1 MVRQKLAKPS
11 RTDKPA
17 DGATAVLSVRN
28 RLNIWQQ
35 TAVSQH
41 WRSALSGICVAI
53 AAGAVGLNL
62 GIVNLLERDV
72 QSLFF
77 ELRGPLTPPEDIVIL
92 TIDEESLAQGQ
103 YYLEDPDRYAALK
116 PIESWPW
123 QRQAYGQVIERL
135 MDAGAKAIAL
145 DVLFP
150 APSAYG
156 EADDAAFA
164 KVLKRYGDRIVLA
177 ANYNNINL
185 RQGDLTQPSLPLE
198 QFRSTG
204 VRVGSITFKKEMN
217 GKIHRLGQAFLN
229 EIALDE
235 AAVFGEPMPG
245 NEAPLSFAEATLK
258 AAQVP
263 YNQRSQENIFFYGP
277 SGSFAQTP
285 FWYVLDDDPWRN
297 RLGSGSA
304 FKGKIVIIG
313 TTADVHQDFHDAP
326 FSRSFLYP
334 QPMPGVEVLAN
345 TVATLQTGLAPTQL
359 ISQPPVN
366 ALVVL
371 SVGLVVVVLMSR
383 TAKPLTKAMIA
394 GGSVGLWALVSYG
407 AFVGARVI
415 VITGTPILAIATV
428 GLLDFGIS
436 FTAERLKRKRLRSTL
451 ARYVTSPLVQEII
464 SEQDDLQDLLAIYQA
479 DKIGTLLRD
488 RYRIIKILGAGG
500 FGETYLAEDTLRP
513 GNPTCVVK
521 QLKIISDNPKAHQLA
536 QRLFE
541 SEATVLGRLGE
552 HSQIPRLLAYFEVQ
566 QAFYL
571 VQEMV
576 EGDLLR
582 ELISRD
588 RPLSQK
594 AVVGLLRDL
603 LPVISFVHANGV
615 IHRDIKPSNIIRRQA
630 DGRYVL
636 IDFGAVKTISTQ
648 MIAADTSSF
657 DTPITSTVGIGTQGY
672 MPSEQSAGMPTVRS
686 DLYALGVSAIEAL
699 TGKPPHAFKR
709 SDSGEIIWS
718 HTLELISPT
727 LTQIID
733 KMVRY
738 DFNQRYP
745 CAQDVL
751 NDLAQLDHDQ
761 LSDAR
766 PLDAAADRSAN
777 GSPPDQQN
785 QQTEDRTHPE
795 NTFDQ
800 STQPGVMVTN
810 QALDKTE
817 ILPTDW
823 ASELPTRQEQPT
835 EDNPLKIPPKD
846 TA

>member
-1 MVRQKLAKPS
+1 MVRQKLARPN

-17 DGATAVLSVRN
+17 DGATAVLPVRSRFSV
-28 RLNIWQQ
+28 WQR
-35 TAVSQH
+35 TAISHH
-41 WRSALSGICVAI
+41 WRSALSGVCIAI
-53 AAGAVGLNL
+53 AAGAVGFNL
-62 GIVNLLERDV
+62 GIVNLWERDV

-77 ELRGPLTPPEDIVIL
+77 ELRGPLKPPEDIVIL
-92 TIDEESLAQGQ
+92 AIDAESLAQGQ
-103 YYLEDPDRYAALK
+103 YYLEDPERYAALK

-135 MDAGAKAIAL
+135 MDAGAKAVVL

-156 EADDAAFA
+156 EADDEAFA

-177 ANYNNINL
+177 ANYNNISL
-185 RQGDLTQPSLPLE
+185 RQGDLTQPSLPLQ
-198 QFRSTG
+198 QFRDAG
-204 VRVGSITFKKEMN
+204 VQVGSVTFRREMN
-217 GKIHRLGQAFLN
+217 GKIHRLGQAFLD
-229 EIALDE
+229 ELTLDE
-235 AAVFGEPMPG
+235 AAVFGKPMPG
-245 NEAPLSFAEATLK
+245 DEAPLSFAEATLK
-258 AAQVP
+258 AARMP
-263 YNQRSQENIFFYGP
+263 YDQRPQENIFFYGP

-285 FWYVLDDDPWRN
+285 FWYVLDDDPWRTQL
-297 RLGSGSA
+297 RSGSD

-334 QPMPGVEVLAN
+334 QPMAGVEVLAN
-345 TVATLQTGLAPTQL
+345 TVATLQTGLGPTQL
-359 ISQPPVN
+359 ISRPPIN

-371 SVGLVVVVLMSR
+371 IGGLVIVVLMSR
-383 TAKPLTKAMIA
+383 TAKPLTRAMIA
-394 GGSVGLWALVSYG
+394 GGGIGLWALVSYG
-407 AFVGARVI
+407 TFVGARVI
-415 VITGTPILAIATV
+415 LITGTPILALATV
-428 GLLDFGIS
+428 GCLDFGIS
-436 FTAERLKRKRLRSTL
+436 FTADRLKRRRLRTTL

-464 SEQDDLQDLLAIYQA
+464 SEQDDFQDLLATYQA

-488 RYRIIKILGAGG
+488 RYHIIKILGAGG
-500 FGETYLAEDTLRP
+500 FGETYLAEDTQRP
-513 GNPTCVVK
+513 GQPNCVVK
-521 QLKIISDNPKAHQLA
+521 QLKIISDNPKAHHLA

-541 SEATVLGRLGE
+541 SEAVVLGKLGE

-582 ELISRD
+582 ELISRA

-594 AVVGLLRDL
+594 AVVDLLQDL

-615 IHRDIKPSNIIRRQA
+615 IHRDIKPSNIIRRKA

-636 IDFGAVKTISTQ
+636 IDFGAVKTISTR
-648 MIAADTSSF
+648 MTAAGDDLS
-657 DTPITSTVGIGTQGY
+657 DAPMTSTVGIGTQGY

-699 TGKPPHAFKR
+699 TGKPPHALRR

-718 HTLELISPT
+718 HTLQQISPS

-738 DFNQRYP
+738 DFNQRYHS
-745 CAQDVL
+745 AQDVL
-751 NDLAQLDHDQ
+751 DDLAQLDYNQ
-761 LSDAR
+761 LSDVRLSDTRLSNAR
-766 PLDAAADRSAN
+766 PAD
-777 GSPPDQQN
+777 
-785 QQTEDRTHPE
+785 QQTEDGAHSESTAK
-795 NTFDQ
+795 NTADQ
-800 STQPGVMVTN
+800 STQPGIIVTN

-817 ILPTDW
+817 ILPTNW
-823 ASELPTRQEQPT
+823 ASDLPTQPEKPDEKPP
-835 EDNPLKIPPKD
+835 EDMLGD
-846 TA
+846 R

>member
-1 MVRQKLAKPS
+1 M
-11 RTDKPA
+11 
-17 DGATAVLSVRN
+17 
-28 RLNIWQQ
+28 
-35 TAVSQH
+35 
-41 WRSALSGICVAI
+41 
-53 AAGAVGLNL
+53 
-62 GIVNLLERDV
+62 
-72 QSLFF
+72 
-77 ELRGPLTPPEDIVIL
+77 
-92 TIDEESLAQGQ
+92 
-103 YYLEDPDRYAALK
+103 
-116 PIESWPW
+116 
-123 QRQAYGQVIERL
+123 
-135 MDAGAKAIAL
+135 
-145 DVLFP
+145 
-150 APSAYG
+150 
-156 EADDAAFA
+156 
-164 KVLKRYGDRIVLA
+164 
-177 ANYNNINL
+177 
-185 RQGDLTQPSLPLE
+185 
-198 QFRSTG
+198 
-204 VRVGSITFKKEMN
+204 
-217 GKIHRLGQAFLN
+217 
-229 EIALDE
+229 
-235 AAVFGEPMPG
+235 
-245 NEAPLSFAEATLK
+245 
-258 AAQVP
+258 
-263 YNQRSQENIFFYGP
+263 
-277 SGSFAQTP
+277 
-285 FWYVLDDDPWRN
+285 
-297 RLGSGSA
+297 
-304 FKGKIVIIG
+304 
-313 TTADVHQDFHDAP
+313 
-326 FSRSFLYP
+326 
-334 QPMPGVEVLAN
+334 
-345 TVATLQTGLAPTQL
+345 
-359 ISQPPVN
+359 
-366 ALVVL
+366 
-371 SVGLVVVVLMSR
+371 
-383 TAKPLTKAMIA
+383 
-394 GGSVGLWALVSYG
+394 
-407 AFVGARVI
+407 
-415 VITGTPILAIATV
+415 
-428 GLLDFGIS
+428 
-436 FTAERLKRKRLRSTL
+436 
-451 ARYVTSPLVQEII
+451 TSPLVQEII

-521 QLKIISDNPKAHQLA
+521 QLKIIGDNPKAHQLA

-718 HTLELISPT
+718 HTLEQISPT

>member
-1 MVRQKLAKPS
+1 
-11 RTDKPA
+11 
-17 DGATAVLSVRN
+17 
-28 RLNIWQQ
+28 
-35 TAVSQH
+35 
-41 WRSALSGICVAI
+41 
-53 AAGAVGLNL
+53 NL
-62 GIVNLLERDV
+62 WERDV

-77 ELRGPLTPPEDIVIL
+77 ELRGPLKPPEDIVIL
-92 TIDEESLAQGQ
+92 AIDAESLAQGQ
-103 YYLEDPDRYAALK
+103 YYLEDPERYAALK

-135 MDAGAKAIAL
+135 MDAGAKAVVL

-156 EADDAAFA
+156 EADDEAFA

-177 ANYNNINL
+177 ANYNNISL
-185 RQGDLTQPSLPLE
+185 RQGDLTQPSLPLQ
-198 QFRSTG
+198 QFRDAG
-204 VRVGSITFKKEMN
+204 VQVGSVTFRREMN
-217 GKIHRLGQAFLN
+217 GKIHRLGQAFLD
-229 EIALDE
+229 ELTLDE
-235 AAVFGEPMPG
+235 AAVFGKPMPG
-245 NEAPLSFAEATLK
+245 DEAPLSFAEATLK
-258 AAQVP
+258 AARMP
-263 YNQRSQENIFFYGP
+263 YDQRPQENIFFYGP

-285 FWYVLDDDPWRN
+285 FWYVLDDDPWRTQL
-297 RLGSGSA
+297 RSGSD

-334 QPMPGVEVLAN
+334 QPMAGVEVLAN
-345 TVATLQTGLAPTQL
+345 TVATLQTGLGPTQL
-359 ISQPPVN
+359 ISRPPIN

-371 SVGLVVVVLMSR
+371 IGGLVIVVLMSR
-383 TAKPLTKAMIA
+383 TAKPLTRAMIA
-394 GGSVGLWALVSYG
+394 GGGIGLWALVSYG
-407 AFVGARVI
+407 TFVGARVI
-415 VITGTPILAIATV
+415 LITGTPILALATV
-428 GLLDFGIS
+428 GCLDFGIS
-436 FTAERLKRKRLRSTL
+436 FTADRLKRRRLRTTL

-464 SEQDDLQDLLAIYQA
+464 SEQDDFQDLLATYQA

-488 RYRIIKILGAGG
+488 RYHIIKILGAGG
-500 FGETYLAEDTLRP
+500 FGETYLAEDTQRP
-513 GNPTCVVK
+513 GQPNCVVK
-521 QLKIISDNPKAHQLA
+521 QLKIISDNPKAHHLA

-541 SEATVLGRLGE
+541 SEAVVLGKLGE

-582 ELISRD
+582 ELISRA

-594 AVVGLLRDL
+594 AVVDLLQDL

-615 IHRDIKPSNIIRRQA
+615 IHRDIKPSNIIRRKA

-636 IDFGAVKTISTQ
+636 IDFGAVKTISTR
-648 MIAADTSSF
+648 MTAAGDDLS
-657 DTPITSTVGIGTQGY
+657 DAPMTSTVGIGTQGY

-699 TGKPPHAFKR
+699 TGKPPHALRR

-718 HTLELISPT
+718 HTLQQISPS

-738 DFNQRYP
+738 DFNQRYHS
-745 CAQDVL
+745 AQDVL
-751 NDLAQLDHDQ
+751 DDLAQLDYNQ
-761 LSDAR
+761 LSDVRLSDTRLSNAR
-766 PLDAAADRSAN
+766 PAD
-777 GSPPDQQN
+777 
-785 QQTEDRTHPE
+785 QQTEDGAHSESTAK
-795 NTFDQ
+795 NTADQ
-800 STQPGVMVTN
+800 STQPGIIVTN

-817 ILPTDW
+817 ILPTNW
-823 ASELPTRQEQPT
+823 ASDLPTQPEKPDEKPP
-835 EDNPLKIPPKD
+835 EDMLGD
-846 TA
+846 R

>member
-11 RTDKPA
+11 RTDKPIE
-17 DGATAVLSVRN
+17 GATAVLTVRN
-28 RLNIWQQ
+28 RLSVWQQ

-62 GIVNLLERDV
+62 GIVNLWERDV
-72 QSLFF
+72 QSFFF
-77 ELRGPLTPPEDIVIL
+77 ELRGPITPPEDIVIL
-92 TIDEESLAQGQ
+92 AIDEESLAQGQ

-135 MDAGAKAIAL
+135 MAAGAKAVAL

-156 EADDAAFA
+156 EADDEAFA
-164 KVLKRYGDRIVLA
+164 RVLKRYGDRIVLA
-177 ANYNNINL
+177 ADYNNITL

-204 VRVGSITFKKEMN
+204 VRVGSVTFRREMN
-217 GKIHRLGQAFLN
+217 GKIHRLGQEFLN

-235 AAVFGEPMPG
+235 AAIFGEPMPG
-245 NEAPLSFAEATLK
+245 DEAPLSFAEATLR

-263 YNQRSQENIFFYGP
+263 YDQRPQENIFFYGP

-297 RLGSGSA
+297 QLGAGNA

-313 TTADVHQDFHDAP
+313 TTANVHQDFHDAP

-334 QPMPGVEVLAN
+334 QPMAGVEVLAN
-345 TVATLQTGLAPTQL
+345 TVATLQAGLAPTQL
-359 ISQPPVN
+359 ISQPLMN
-366 ALVVL
+366 AFVVL
-371 SVGLVVVVLMSR
+371 SAGLVVVALIAR
-383 TAKPLTKAMIA
+383 TAKPLPRAMIA
-394 GGSVGLWALVSYG
+394 GGSIALWALVSYG
-407 AFVGARVI
+407 AFVGAGVI
-415 VITGTPILAIATV
+415 LITGTPILAIATV
-428 GLLDFGIS
+428 GFLDFGIS
-436 FTAERLKRKRLRSTL
+436 FTAERLKRKRLRTTL

-464 SEQDDLQDLLAIYQA
+464 SEQDDFQDLLATYQA
-479 DKIGTLLRD
+479 DKKGTVLRD

-513 GNPTCVVK
+513 GYPTCVVK

-536 QRLFE
+536 RRLFE
-541 SEATVLGRLGE
+541 SEATVLGKLGE

-582 ELISRD
+582 ELISRA
-588 RPLSQK
+588 RPLSPK
-594 AVVGLLRDL
+594 AVVDLLKDL

-615 IHRDIKPSNIIRRQA
+615 IHRDIKPSNIIRRQS

-648 MIAADTSSF
+648 MTAAIDGSS
-657 DTPITSTVGIGTQGY
+657 DTPVTSTVGIGTQGY

-699 TGKPPHAFKR
+699 TGKPPHALKR

-718 HTLELISPT
+718 HTLQQISPT

-738 DFNQRYP
+738 DFNQRYH

-751 NDLAQLDHDQ
+751 DDLAQLNDSE

-766 PLDAAADRSAN
+766 SSDDTERLAHRLPLDQQADQLTKDCDHSQN
-777 GSPPDQQN
+777 TVDQ
-785 QQTEDRTHPE
+785 R
-795 NTFDQ
+795 
-800 STQPGVMVTN
+800 TQPGVIVTN

-823 ASELPTRQEQPT
+823 ANNWPTRQEQT
-835 EDNPLKIPPKD
+835 NENDSQ
-846 TA
+846 